1 MHSKPTSS
9 ILSVAMEGMKM
20 TVQSMM
26 TEALRRWR
34 IIPVIRIE
42 DPKNAVPLASAL
54 LAGGLPIAEITLR
67 TPGALDAL
75 RRITQEQPEMF
86 AGAGTVLN
94 VNQAAQAR
102 EAGAHFVVSPGFN
115 RAVVDYCLEH
125 EVPVYPGVATAT
137 EIETA
142 LEAGLRLLKL
152 WPIETLGGVPY
163 LELLSGPFFGVE
175 FNPSGGITGANFESY
190 LALKNVV
197 ACGGSWM
204 APPDWIA
211 SRQFERIRTGVRETV
226 RRVAALSP
234 SKRRTPETSIIQDAV
249 SPR

>member
-1 MHSKPTSS
+1 MN
-9 ILSVAMEGMKM
+9 VQ
-20 TVQSMM
+20 QSMI

-42 DPKNAVPLASAL
+42 DQKNAVPLASAL

-67 TPGALDAL
+67 TPAALESL

-86 AGAGTVLN
+86 GGAGTVLN
-94 VNQAAQAR
+94 VSQAAQAR
-102 EAGAHFVVSPGFN
+102 DAGAHFIVSPGFN

-125 EVPVYPGVATAT
+125 DVPVYPGVATAT
-137 EIETA
+137 EIEAA
-142 LEAGLRLLKL
+142 LEAGLKLLKL
-152 WPIETLGGVPY
+152 WPIETLGGVEY
-163 LELLSGPFFGVE
+163 LQLLSGPFFGVE
-175 FNPSGGITGANFESY
+175 FNPSGGVTGANFESY

-211 SRQFERIRTGVRETV
+211 AKQFERIRAAVRESV
-226 RRVAALSP
+226 MRVGTLGQ
-234 SKRRTPETSIIQDAV
+234 SKRRQFEQTPGLHGAAP
-249 SPR
+249 PR

>member
-1 MHSKPTSS
+1 MN
-9 ILSVAMEGMKM
+9 
-20 TVQSMM
+20 VQQSLM

-42 DPKNAVPLASAL
+42 DANNAVPLATAL

-67 TPGALDAL
+67 TPVALDAL

-94 VNQAAQAR
+94 VSQAQQAR

-125 EVPVYPGVATAT
+125 DVPVYPGVATAT
-137 EIETA
+137 EIEAA
-142 LEAGLRLLKL
+142 LEAGLKLLKL
-152 WPIETLGGVPY
+152 WPIDTLGGVPY
-163 LELLSGPFFGVE
+163 LELLSGPFGGVE
-175 FNPSGGITGANFESY
+175 FNPSGGVTGANFESY

-211 SRQFERIRTGVRETV
+211 ARQFEKIRTSVRDTV
-226 RRVAALSP
+226 RRVTLLSP
-234 SKRRTPETSIIQDAV
+234 PKRRAFENSSFQDSV

>member
-1 MHSKPTSS
+1 MN
-9 ILSVAMEGMKM
+9 GQ
-20 TVQSMM
+20 QSMM

-42 DPKNAVPLASAL
+42 DASNAVPLASAL

-67 TPGALDAL
+67 TPVALDAL
-75 RRITQEQPEMF
+75 RRITQDQPEMF

-94 VNQAAQAR
+94 VAQAR
-102 EAGAHFVVSPGFN
+102 QARDAGAHFVVSPGFN
-115 RAVVDYCLEH
+115 RAVVDYCLEND
-125 EVPVYPGVATAT
+125 VPVYPGVATAT
-137 EIETA
+137 EIEAA
-142 LEAGLRLLKL
+142 LEAGLKLLKL
-152 WPIETLGGVPY
+152 WPIDTLGGVDY
-163 LELLSGPFFGVE
+163 LELLSGPFGGVE
-175 FNPSGGITGANFESY
+175 FNPSGGVTGANFESY

-211 SRQFERIRTGVRETV
+211 ARQFEKIRTGVRDAV
-226 RRVAALSP
+226 RRVALLGP
-234 SKRRTPETSIIQDAV
+234 VKRRPSETSAFQDAV

>member
-1 MHSKPTSS
+1 MD
-9 ILSVAMEGMKM
+9 AQ
-20 TVQSMM
+20 QSMM

-67 TPGALDAL
+67 TPVALDAL

-94 VNQAAQAR
+94 VTQAAQAR

-115 RAVVDYCLEH
+115 RAVVDYCIEH
-125 EVPVYPGVATAT
+125 DVAVYPGVATAT
-137 EIETA
+137 EVEAA
-142 LEAGLRLLKL
+142 LEAGLKLLKL
-152 WPIETLGGVPY
+152 WPIETLGGVAY
-163 LELLSGPFFGVE
+163 LELLAGPFIGVE
-175 FNPSGGITGANFESY
+175 FNPSGGVTGANFESY

-211 SRQFERIRTGVRETV
+211 SRQFERIRAAVRDTV
-226 RRVAALSP
+226 MKAARVTPSTRRHSERAS
-234 SKRRTPETSIIQDAV
+234 TIQDAAF
-249 SPR
+249 PR